1 MDEEDLEGLGIDT
14 IKIDDVLGDPDLLA
28 ELHSLGWNEHHPTM
42 PLGAPAKPDRTP
54 AVPATKLPVPT
65 AAHVEIP
72 PELDESDFQ
81 LEEADLN
88 DPELMKMYEQLASG
102 NAISSIEYSTTIETT
117 LSSISTPAA
126 ATNISI
132 PQVVPT
138 SPNSTKR
145 SDSSVLDLSNTS
157 ISAEDATRRALEA
170 KRAGKTDEA
179 LYWFRISKQQ
189 QQKQQPSTSMQPLNQ
204 TPVRANVSSV
214 SSPVNPAVDPN
225 FITLEAAL
233 SEASRSALA
242 LAKSLRESEPQ
253 QAVVQMRE
261 YKRFEQELATLRIRR
276 NIPGARAP
284 SFRWTVK
291 HKKISLER
299 LEIAENELRVIID
312 GVFEIDTLLRE
323 HKVKDLSLEISIGS
337 AGKESELGCQRTAAV
352 KYDAGSKSAQWKFQT
367 SFDVVKRSKV
377 TQATQL
383 RKRVTLKLIG
393 QKTGMLW
400 SSTVDLAMAILP
412 FSDLA
417 TVSESGGRTALFQ
430 ITQGEDGATRKG
442 KAIGGYLVAN
452 LQVRKPLS
460 GEESRTIEERQLQ
473 LEPWPALPVPVSN
486 TAASPSTAESNA
498 ASAATSTSTPSAG
511 ADYGAGLTDREKSD
525 PEAVDFLESNDV
537 LEAEIARVQQQLQS
551 GQLDEDA
558 QFNATLRMQLLQ
570 VKLQTLVL
578 RVQNETLSLEDYL
591 EILRERVRR
600 DKQLALYLSKVVGDA
615 EARETAVRVM
625 RRMKIM
631 EQEIDNA
638 AAANEEEE
646 EGTT

>member
-1 MDEEDLEGLGIDT
+1 
-14 IKIDDVLGDPDLLA
+14 
-28 ELHSLGWNEHHPTM
+28 
-42 PLGAPAKPDRTP
+42 
-54 AVPATKLPVPT
+54 
-65 AAHVEIP
+65 
-72 PELDESDFQ
+72 
-81 LEEADLN
+81 
-88 DPELMKMYEQLASG
+88 
-102 NAISSIEYSTTIETT
+102 
-117 LSSISTPAA
+117 
-126 ATNISI
+126 
-132 PQVVPT
+132 
-138 SPNSTKR
+138 
-145 SDSSVLDLSNTS
+145 
-157 ISAEDATRRALEA
+157 
-170 KRAGKTDEA
+170 
-179 LYWFRISKQQ
+179 
-189 QQKQQPSTSMQPLNQ
+189 
-204 TPVRANVSSV
+204 
-214 SSPVNPAVDPN
+214 
-225 FITLEAAL
+225 
-233 SEASRSALA
+233 
-242 LAKSLRESEPQ
+242 
-253 QAVVQMRE
+253 
-261 YKRFEQELATLRIRR
+261 
-276 NIPGARAP
+276 
-284 SFRWTVK
+284 
-291 HKKISLER
+291 
-299 LEIAENELRVIID
+299 
-312 GVFEIDTLLRE
+312 
-323 HKVKDLSLEISIGS
+323 
-337 AGKESELGCQRTAAV
+337 V

-638 AAANEEEE
+638 AAAA
-646 EGTT
+646 GLGRFLKMILRRTIPCTCSSVPFK